1 MCNDLG
7 KKKNLKNLN
16 IKEYLNK
23 RIKRLYCLKIIET
36 KQNIYDY
43 TIENYKRKMGYIK
56 NKNKKIHGYNYWN
69 LPDSF
74 KWTQKILMLK
84 ITKKKNIKETKD
96 SEPMYDYIAKKY
108 KRKIYYR
115 QKNNSKL

>member
-43 TIENYKRKMGYIK
+43 TIENYKTLQQNVFIATNFSEEIFFVTENLHLATKYI
-56 NKNKKIHGYNYWN
+56 IRH
-69 LPDSF
+69 
-74 KWTQKILMLK
+74 
-84 ITKKKNIKETKD
+84 
-96 SEPMYDYIAKKY
+96 
-108 KRKIYYR
+108 
-115 QKNNSKL
+115 